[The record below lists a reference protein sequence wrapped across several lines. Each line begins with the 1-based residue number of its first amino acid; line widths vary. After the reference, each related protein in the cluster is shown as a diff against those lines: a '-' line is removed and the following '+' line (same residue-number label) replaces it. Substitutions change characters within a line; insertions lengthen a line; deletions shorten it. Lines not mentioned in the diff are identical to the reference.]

1 MHDNSP
7 QVRCNPL
14 RFKELEGVALEAW
27 ENFGAPIGTKVQK
40 RGQMTK

>member
-1 MHDNSP
+1 
-7 QVRCNPL
+7 L
-14 RFKELEGVALEAW
+14 RFRELADIAPEAW

>member
-1 MHDNSP
+1 MHVNRP
-7 QVRCNPL
+7 QWRCNPL
-14 RFKELEGVALEAW
+14 RFKELEDMAPEAW